1 MSCLSTCHSPAAAM
15 PTCVSHIPP
24 PLLPC
29 LRDPPPTPLLS
40 LVPCPPRLQTLFRLQ
55 KVKES
60 SWFWA
65 PVKAEEAPGY
75 FDVVRRPMDLATISD
90 KVRAR
95 GGSGG
100 GAAAAGVVADREH

>member
-1 MSCLSTCHSPAAAM
+1 MT
-15 PTCVSHIPP
+15 
-24 PLLPC
+24 
-29 LRDPPPTPLLS
+29 PPTPLLS
-40 LVPCPPRLQTLFRLQ
+40 LAPCPPALQTLFRLQ

-90 KVRAR
+90 KVRAMPWR
-95 GGSGG
+95 
-100 GAAAAGVVADREH
+100 AGVGQQPLVWQQARDTEATAML